1 MSKSMCKL
9 GLRPPSKP
17 DHSGFGLV
25 EVMVSILV
33 LGLFTLTAS
42 SLMVYAAQNRVSARS
57 DGEVT
62 DELQQMMEE
71 VQDRAAT
78 LLPPASATTLPPSA
92 SATTTACD
100 ATTEA
105 NGFGK
110 LLETDINT
118 NLPAPPTVPLNGRT
132 YTVTRTLL
140 AVPDA
145 PYNRLQVTY
154 TFAPQGSTQDSDE
167 ITMQTEVIPNVAYTC
182 P

>member
-1 MSKSMCKL
+1 
-9 GLRPPSKP
+9 
-17 DHSGFGLV
+17 
-25 EVMVSILV
+25 
-33 LGLFTLTAS
+33 
-42 SLMVYAAQNRVSARS
+42 LMVYAAQNRVSARS

-78 LLPPASATTLPPSA
+78 LLLPTPSKPLSTLEA
-92 SATTTACD
+92 NQKDDACD

-110 LLETDINT
+110 LLENNI
-118 NLPAPPTVPLNGRT
+118 PAAPPTVTLNGRT

>member
-33 LGLFTLTAS
+33 LGMFTLTAS

-78 LLPPASATTLPPSA
+78 LLLPPPPLFPPLLTTEEAAIKDACSATTV
-92 SATTTACD
+92 
-100 ATTEA
+100 A

-110 LLETDINT
+110 LLENNI
-118 NLPAPPTVPLNGRT
+118 PAADSTVDLNGRT

-140 AVPDA
+140 AVDA
-145 PYNRLQVTY
+145 APFDRLQVTY
-154 TFAPQGSTQDSDE
+154 TFAPQGSTQASDR

>member
-1 MSKSMCKL
+1 MSKTMCKS
-9 GLRPPSKP
+9 GLRIPSKP

-62 DELQQMMEE
+62 DRLQRVMEE
-71 VQDRAAT
+71 VQDQAAT
-78 LLPPASATTLPPSA
+78 LSPSA
-92 SATTTACD
+92 SDKDAACNPATATA
-100 ATTEA
+100 T

-110 LLETDINT
+110 LLENSLSAADS
-118 NLPAPPTVPLNGRT
+118 TVDLNGRT

-140 AVPDA
+140 AVDA
-145 PYNRLQVTY
+145 APFDRLQVTY
-154 TFAPQGSTQDSDE
+154 TFAPQGSTQASDQ

>member
-78 LLPPASATTLPPSA
+78 LPPSA
-92 SATTTACD
+92 SATTTACN